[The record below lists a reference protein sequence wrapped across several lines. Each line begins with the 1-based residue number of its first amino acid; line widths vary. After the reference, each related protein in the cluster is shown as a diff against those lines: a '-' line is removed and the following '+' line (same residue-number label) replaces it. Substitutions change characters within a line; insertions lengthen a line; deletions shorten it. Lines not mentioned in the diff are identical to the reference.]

1 MTKETLAATLN
12 VAYGV
17 AGVDGFHDDEKT
29 ILAKELASYNLPD
42 EDAKAVLARYNEMP
56 ILEAIN
62 IVAAADE
69 AVRKEAHAL
78 IVYTCIADGEAS
90 EKELGAYQL
99 VKVLCNLPAVDVD
112 EARQILGF

>member
-17 AGVDGFHDDEKT
+17 AGVDGFHDDEKAV
-29 ILAKELASYNLPD
+29 LVKELASYKLSD
-42 EDAKAVLARYNEMP
+42 EDAHAVIERYGDMS

-62 IVAAADE
+62 IIAAADE
-69 AVRKEAHAL
+69 DVRKEAHAL
-78 IVYTCIADGEAS
+78 IVFTSIADGEAS

-99 VKVLCNLPAVDVD
+99 VKTICNLPAINVD

>member
-12 VAYGV
+12 VAYAV
-17 AGVDGFHDDEKT
+17 AVVDGFHDDEKAV
-29 ILAKELASYNLPD
+29 LAKELASYKLSD
-42 EDAKAVLARYNEMP
+42 DDAKQVLALYNEMP
-56 ILEAIN
+56 VLKAIN
-62 IVAAADE
+62 IIAGADE

-90 EKELGAYQL
+90 EKELGAYNL
-99 VKVLCNLPAVDVD
+99 IRSICNLPAVEAD

>member
-17 AGVDGFHDDEKT
+17 AGVDGFHDDEKA
-29 ILAKELASYNLPD
+29 ILVKELASYKLSD
-42 EDAKAVLARYNEMP
+42 EDAKAVLARYSEMS

-62 IVAAADE
+62 IIAGADE
-69 AVRKEAHAL
+69 DVRKEAHAL
-78 IVYTCIADGEAS
+78 IVFTCIADGEAS
-90 EKELGAYQL
+90 EKELGAYNL
-99 VKVLCNLPAVDVD
+99 VKAICNLPDIDVD